1 MTWELP
7 YAMGEAK
14 KKKKKREEKNILPKD
29 VLFWYKTTTNTS
41 ERCKNSENI
50 AAKALLMEYL
60 GD

>member
-1 MTWELP
+1 MPWVQP
-7 YAMGEAK
+7 K
-14 KKKKKREEKNILPKD
+14 RKKKKREEKNILPKD

-41 ERCKNSENI
+41 ERCKSSENI